1 MAKEYKDLVVGLDI
15 GTAKVMVVVAEVV
28 PGGKLKLA
36 GLGVA
41 PSTGIR
47 RGVVVNIDATVQS
60 IQLALKEAELATL
73 TDVLALPADLADAAA
88 APDLVGQVVAR
99 FGRLDALINCAGA
112 TRRGTLLD
120 LADGDWQHGFAVK
133 FFGTIALTRAA
144 WPHLAEAKGSVIT
157 IAGALAHS
165 PSESSL
171 IGGTICAALLNF
183 NKGLAETGRRDG
195 VRVNAINPGW
205 IDTGRLDSLLQQR
218 ARDAGPAAVGAST
231 TAAPSAAAPTTA
243 AKPVAAAS
251 PPGASDPVD
260 QLGKGTPERSV
271 GGTTSIT
278 ISIGSVRALTQLN
291 GLANPNMIR
300 AGQTLC
306 IQ

>member
-1 MAKEYKDLVVGLDI
+1 MTNLSQKPVAMITGGSQGIGRETARTLAARGYALAVAALD
-15 GTAKVMVVVAEVV
+15 T
-28 PGGKLKLA
+28 PHL
-36 GLGVA
+36 
-41 PSTGIR
+41 S
-47 RGVVVNIDATVQS
+47 DAV
-60 IQLALKEAELATL
+60 AELATL

-120 LADGDWQHGFAVK
+120 LADADWQHGFAVK

-144 WPHLAEAKGSVIT
+144 WPHLAEAKGAVIT

-218 ARDAGPAAVGAST
+218 ARDAGHG
-231 TAAPSAAAPTTA
+231 
-243 AKPVAAAS
+243 
-251 PPGASDPVD
+251 DLD
-260 QLGKGTPERSV
+260 
-271 GGTTSIT
+271 
-278 ISIGSVRALTQLN
+278 
-291 GLANPNMIR
+291 R
-300 AGQTLC
+300 AGREMIADLRITRFGQPGDVTGL
-306 IQ
+306 IAFLLSEAGSFIHGAAMDIDGGMTKGL